1 MSRLKL
7 SLPATT
13 GIALIAFS
21 FVVLSNTHYFESTY
35 SLMERGFFLLSLALL
50 WRLLFFK
57 SGVIPVSLP
66 LVLLVLV
73 MGLSVTQFLQSYIA
87 QDFIGAAA
95 VAMMT
100 VVYASALTLNNVVRS
115 IAIGGAILGLWSLWE
130 LFFSPLTSWA
140 EIDKFIGPYTHWN
153 SLGLSLL
160 LGVAA
165 IVSAK
170 FSETTWLD
178 FLLRLGAL
186 TIVGIPIYLSQSRN
200 SWVTF
205 VLVVIAGFILWV
217 YRMNKK
223 AFVGVLVVALGI
235 LAVTLFNS
243 QWVLNLL
250 QKDSS
255 ISGRTGIWQAASHH
269 IWDKPWLGYGWSR
282 LFPPD
287 SIIGG
292 YITTESQI
300 PANHSHN
307 DLLNWYLTTGVFGLL
322 LVVVLY
328 FTVVRSGILALEQ
341 HVLGASWLLIGAIQ
355 LITSGLIE
363 ITSFQL
369 QGWFIFCLLSS
380 TAAAWFVKE
389 RNKRNVLNVKF
400 SIPVFT
406 Q

>member
-1 MSRLKL
+1 
-7 SLPATT
+7 
-13 GIALIAFS
+13 
-21 FVVLSNTHYFESTY
+21 
-35 SLMERGFFLLSLALL
+35 MERGFFLLSLSLL
-50 WRLLFFK
+50 WRLLFFRTGTI
-57 SGVIPVSLP
+57 SVSIP

-95 VAMMT
+95 VAMTT
-100 VVYASALTLNNVVRS
+100 VVFASSLSINNIARS
-115 IAIGGAILGLWSLWE
+115 IALGGVLLGLWSLWE
-130 LFFSPLTSWA
+130 LFFSPQTSWA
-140 EIDKFIGPYTHWN
+140 EVDKFIGPYTHWN

-170 FSETTWLD
+170 FSNKTWLD
-178 FLLRLGAL
+178 VVLRLGAL
-186 TIVGIPIYLSQSRN
+186 TVVGIPIYLSQSRN

-205 VLVVIAGFILWV
+205 LLVAVASFILWI
-217 YRMNKK
+217 YRFSKK
-223 AFVGVLVVALGI
+223 AFVGALVIAVGMLI
-235 LAVTLFNS
+235 VTLFNS
-243 QWVLNLL
+243 QWMLNLL

-287 SIIGG
+287 SILGG

-322 LVVVLY
+322 LVAVLY
-328 FTVVRSGILALEQ
+328 FTIIRSGILAVKQ
-341 HVLGASWLLIGAIQ
+341 HVLGATWLLIGAMQ
-355 LITSGLIE
+355 LVISGLVE

-369 QGWFIFCLLSS
+369 QGWFIFCLLAS
-380 TAAAWFVKE
+380 TAAAWLIQE
-389 RNKRNVLNVKF
+389 REQKSLLRVKF
-400 SIPVFT
+400 TIPVIS